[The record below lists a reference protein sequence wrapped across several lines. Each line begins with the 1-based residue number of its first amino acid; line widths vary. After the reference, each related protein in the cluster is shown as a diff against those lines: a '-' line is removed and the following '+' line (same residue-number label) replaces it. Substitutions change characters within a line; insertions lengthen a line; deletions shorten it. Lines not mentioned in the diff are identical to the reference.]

1 MASNNYLPQRP
12 HEPSTYLNPAVN
24 QGTVPPAPP
33 APQPLQGQALT
44 ATATPPQA
52 PNYQAPAQA
61 QVQQWQQQQPIQQA
75 MQQPIQQVPQQQQ
88 VRRQPTPAELQA
100 LQAQREAQQKNA
112 NVINASTIGGLGFAG
127 VGTTIAVAE
136 KFIPPESDLRQT
148 HDSTVGNRTY
158 QVDLEE
164 KPKGFV
170 ERGKGLFGLGKG
182 ERALQVKR
190 VEYNGTSLHIQRR
203 DPAGRPTHVAMDL
216 GERSDGVQA
225 HYVVDDQDKYQ
236 LKKVEISRGREKT
249 PQYIDLEKL
258 DKIKGFDPDELVSTQ
273 AKLEQVVKN
282 IETEAKPKKKF
293 LWLFGGDPKE
303 KHVEYRQKIDA
314 FKIRQKALIQEL
326 DGLEALGKYQQNLN
340 LDGKALDDLINTT
353 QTFDFP
359 DFEKLVK
366 NAHMPR
372 NIDLG
377 EVIQK
382 VLTKGGIGAVLGGLA
397 IGGGTWAF
405 QTLREKTPEQ
415 KRVEA
420 QIAQNKAN
428 QLQAGRPPQQGMQQG
443 FPPQQQRMNPAMLA
457 QQGMYPPY

>member
-52 PNYQAPAQA
+52 PNYPTPAQA
-61 QVQQWQQQQPIQQA
+61 QVQQWQQQQQQI
-75 MQQPIQQVPQQQQ
+75 PP
-88 VRRQPTPAELQA
+88 QPTPEQIQA
-100 LQAQREAQQKNA
+100 YKAKREAQQKNA

-148 HDSTVGNRTY
+148 HDSTVENRTY

-225 HYVVDDQDKYQ
+225 HYEVDNAGKYE
-236 LKKVEISRGREKT
+236 LKEFVSSRGRGRNGLHLSLEDLNELRKYDPTELEGLQQELEGAT
-249 PQYIDLEKL
+249 P
-258 DKIKGFDPDELVSTQ
+258 
-273 AKLEQVVKN
+273 
-282 IETEAKPKKKF
+282 PKKK
-293 LWLFGGDPKE
+293 LFGFFDGSHRKAWAD
-303 KHVEYRQKIDA
+303 HRSNVERLKDNIAKLSAQQANHEAFNLSNDQID
-314 FKIRQKALIQEL
+314 KLTKAADTIEL
-326 DGLEALGKYQQNLN
+326 PDLN
-340 LDGKALDDLINTT
+340 AV
-353 QTFDFP
+353 
-359 DFEKLVK
+359 VK
-366 NAHMPR
+366 NAHMR
-372 NIDLG
+372 HNIDLG

-428 QLQAGRPPQQGMQQG
+428 QPQAGRPPQQGMQQG

>member
-33 APQPLQGQALT
+33 APPQPLQGQALT

-52 PNYQAPAQA
+52 PNYPTPAQA
-61 QVQQWQQQQPIQQA
+61 QVQQWQQ
-75 MQQPIQQVPQQQQ
+75 QQPIQQVPQQQQ

-170 ERGKGLFGLGKG
+170 ERSKGLFGLGKG

-225 HYVVDDQDKYQ
+225 HYVVDDQGKYQ

-258 DKIKGFDPDELVSTQ
+258 DKIKGFDPTELATKQAELDTLDEAIKNHPKPTGRGWFGASRQ
-273 AKLEQVVKN
+273 AHS
-282 IETEAKPKKKF
+282 
-293 LWLFGGDPKE
+293 D
-303 KHVEYRQKIDA
+303 YRQEIADYKA
-314 FKIRQKALIQEL
+314 QQKALIQEL
-326 DGLEALGKYQQNLN
+326 DGLEALGKYQRNLN
-340 LDGKALDDLINTT
+340 MGKKALDDLINTT

-366 NAHMPR
+366 NAHMSHK
-372 NIDLG
+372 IDLG
-377 EVIQK
+377 EVFQK
-382 VLTKGGIGAVLGGLA
+382 VLTKGGIGAILGGLA

-443 FPPQQQRMNPAMLA
+443 FPPPQQGMNPAMQA
-457 QQGMYPPY
+457 QQGMYPQRF